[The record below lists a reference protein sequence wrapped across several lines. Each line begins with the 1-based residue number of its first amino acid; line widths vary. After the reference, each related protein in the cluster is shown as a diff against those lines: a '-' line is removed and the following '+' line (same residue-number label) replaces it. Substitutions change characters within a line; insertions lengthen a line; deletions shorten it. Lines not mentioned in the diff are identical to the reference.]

1 MSGDLDAALR
11 LIQVA
16 REDELELAC
25 AQKVMKFVIL
35 HVEKIVHQREP
46 ELIDQFGVFE
56 LGSLVEPPLRY
67 RSKSDDEGDLQVESQ
82 IH

>member
-11 LIQVA
+11 LIQVT

-35 HVEKIVHQREP
+35 HVEKIIQKREP
-46 ELIDQFGVFE
+46 
-56 LGSLVEPPLRY
+56 
-67 RSKSDDEGDLQVESQ
+67 
-82 IH
+82 